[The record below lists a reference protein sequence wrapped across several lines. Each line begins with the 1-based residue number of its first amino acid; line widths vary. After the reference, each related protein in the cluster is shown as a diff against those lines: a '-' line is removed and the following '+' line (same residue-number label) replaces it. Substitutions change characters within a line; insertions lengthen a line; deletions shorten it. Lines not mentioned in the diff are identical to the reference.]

1 MAILKK
7 KAEKDVKAVA
17 AADAPK
23 AEEKKETKRGPLA
36 KEHGGASHRILI
48 KPVFSEKSARQESL
62 GKYTF
67 LVATDANKTEVLRAV
82 RDLYGVKPVSVRIVL
97 KKGKAVHFGRTQGR
111 EKDEKKA
118 IVTLRAGDSI
128 TVSEA

>member
-7 KAEKDVKAVA
+7 KAEKDVKAAV
-17 AADAPK
+17 ADAPK

-36 KEHGGASHRILI
+36 KEHAGASYRILM
-48 KPVFSEKSARQESL
+48 KPVFSEKSARQEAK

-67 LVATDANKTEVLRAV
+67 LIAPDANKTEVLRAV
-82 RDLYGVKPVSVRIVL
+82 RDLYGVQPVSVRIVL
-97 KKGKAVHFGRTQGR
+97 KKGKNVRFGQTQGR

-118 IVTLRAGDSI
+118 IVTPRAGDSI